1 MKRIKERWDLEF
13 PKQESISTHNLRNN
27 ASRFQKGPKIRNLI
41 LVRNTNEIDQQK
53 DRVYEDTTNQKITFV
68 HEDERDRTQ
77 NGRVREA
84 SGLID

>member
-13 PKQESISTHNLRNN
+13 SEQESISMHNLRKK

-53 DRVYEDTTNQKITFV
+53 DSKV
-68 HEDERDRTQ
+68 
-77 NGRVREA
+77 
-84 SGLID
+84 